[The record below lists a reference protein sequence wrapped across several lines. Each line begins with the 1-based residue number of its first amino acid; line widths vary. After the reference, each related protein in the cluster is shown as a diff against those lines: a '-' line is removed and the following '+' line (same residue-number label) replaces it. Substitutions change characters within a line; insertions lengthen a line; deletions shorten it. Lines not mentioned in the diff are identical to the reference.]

1 MSITKNWIHM
11 VFSTKHRKPLLTP
24 TIRKEIFMHIFKNGK
39 KNGLE
44 MDYVNGYY
52 DHCHCLF
59 QLPPIITL
67 SLAAQYLKGESSN
80 WINQTQL
87 TEEYFEWQD
96 EYYAESVSPDR
107 VPNVRQYIINQ
118 ETHHKHLTLDK
129 EMETLGYTLS

>member
-1 MSITKNWIHM
+1 
-11 VFSTKHRKPLLTP
+11 
-24 TIRKEIFMHIFKNGK
+24 
-39 KNGLE
+39 